1 MAGHGEIWVIDPDI
15 MKTAVV
21 FVQPRFKTFGHI
33 PTPGLNHSEL
43 IHSLGGPYTQPNSPY
58 QAFPFLLIPNPGVV
72 SIFEKNEAVGTTPQD
87 SRRCEAVNANHFF
100 PWICMKS
107 D

>member
-1 MAGHGEIWVIDPDI
+1 MR
-15 MKTAVV
+15 TAVV
-21 FVQPRFKTFGHI
+21 FVQPRFKTFGAQV
-33 PTPGLNHSEL
+33 LEL
-43 IHSLGGPYTQPNSPY
+43 IQSLDGPYTPPNGLY

-72 SIFEKNEAVGTTPQD
+72 SIFEQNEAVGTTPQD